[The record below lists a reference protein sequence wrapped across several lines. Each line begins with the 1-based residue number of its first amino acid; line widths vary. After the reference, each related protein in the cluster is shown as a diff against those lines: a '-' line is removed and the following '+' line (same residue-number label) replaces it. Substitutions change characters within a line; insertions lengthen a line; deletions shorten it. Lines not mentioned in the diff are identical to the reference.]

1 MTSYIVNGYAYPSI
15 AQATLD
21 WWLPRLCWLSTFSY
35 GFTEEGNLI
44 DLNDEMLIASA
55 RQADIRPMMVL
66 TPLDEYGIFNDNIAT
81 AVFDDPK
88 ARRNLIE
95 NIEKNIEEKEMGGV
109 DFDFEYLPKEY
120 AQAYVELVADTKKQL
135 APRGWLVTAALAPKT
150 SSDQPGLLYQG
161 HDYAGMGEAADYCL
175 LMTYEWGYTYGPP
188 MPVSP
193 IDNVRRVILYGL
205 TQMPAAKILM
215 GMSNYGYDWTLPFV
229 QGQSKAEKLTNYQAE
244 ARAAYYGVEVQWDEE
259 AQAPFYTYID
269 DAGREHIVW
278 FENERSWKAR
288 LSLVGEY
295 GLAGIGI
302 WNIMSIFYGGI

>member
-15 AQATLD
+15 AQTTLN
-21 WWLPRLCWLSTFSY
+21 WWLPRMSWLSTFSY

-55 RQADIRPMMVL
+55 RQAGVRPMMVL

-135 APRGWLVTAALAPKT
+135 APRG
-150 SSDQPGLLYQG
+150 
-161 HDYAGMGEAADYCL
+161 
-175 LMTYEWGYTYGPP
+175 
-188 MPVSP
+188 
-193 IDNVRRVILYGL
+193 
-205 TQMPAAKILM
+205 
-215 GMSNYGYDWTLPFV
+215 
-229 QGQSKAEKLTNYQAE
+229 
-244 ARAAYYGVEVQWDEE
+244 
-259 AQAPFYTYID
+259 
-269 DAGREHIVW
+269 
-278 FENERSWKAR
+278 
-288 LSLVGEY
+288 
-295 GLAGIGI
+295 
-302 WNIMSIFYGGI
+302 